1 MLYKNF
7 KIDQIWRL
15 TTKLSIYPLYR
26 KNKCTSVL
34 MNMFS
39 GLDFWSI
46 SYITEARIT
55 FGFIVNGVYN
65 NKIIIIFIEGYTV
78 S

>member
-1 MLYKNF
+1 M

-15 TTKLSIYPLYR
+15 TTKLSIYPLNR

-39 GLDFWSI
+39 GLDF
-46 SYITEARIT
+46 
-55 FGFIVNGVYN
+55 
-65 NKIIIIFIEGYTV
+65 
-78 S
+78 